1 MEGLSHDSVNRSL
14 LRENYRSRDLITL
27 YYTDV
32 TGTSHPANLR
42 LYDKREGVKLRT
54 SFREMVSEVQAWGL
68 KLAWVT
74 GDSWYSSLE
83 NLKFLKNEKV
93 GSLLGVSDNRQ
104 VSMERSIQV

>member
-1 MEGLSHDSVNRSL
+1 MTNGR
-14 LRENYRSRDLITL
+14 
-27 YYTDV
+27 
-32 TGTSHPANLR
+32 
-42 LYDKREGVKLRT
+42 VKLRT

-93 GSLLGVSDNRQ
+93 DYLLGVSDNRQ